1 MAKSGFLR
9 FAGSSRPKMSK
20 YPLNTP
26 LFATALMLMMS
37 SAFAGPVYQPSGANL
52 TLGDVTHGQRVQSAS
67 TNPAAAA
74 ADLSRDSEARTRG
87 LVFSTSAGL
96 EYGNIQNLLD
106 FYDGI
111 TKGYD
116 PSDPGTGGGPGQ
128 DPDDKPDGGIDLGDI
143 LDRLDPD
150 VQEAIR
156 SIAAEVASQL
166 AIGALIQAE
175 GYGKAWIAVDVP
187 IVAGTEYF
195 GGAWTFGLNYSGSS
209 KVFGLVDD
217 IEFDADAARDAINDW
232 LALLPGDRPTQLPV
246 SNDVQLYYN
255 PATNGFGLGIANDSS
270 VIAKATRTTELNA
283 GYSRL
288 ARSSESGNLFLG
300 VRGRAYIKELTR
312 VSVRF
317 GDITNSEELFDAI
330 RDGDFR
336 SDTRFGLDAGALWV
350 ADRYQLGIQ
359 VTNINEPK
367 FTFPGVDLDPYSTP
381 DIIDFLEQDRVY
393 IMDRQVK
400 LEGSYFGKDRRW
412 SAHIGVD
419 ADPATDP
426 LGDEF
431 QWLTLSS
438 GFKFDSR
445 WLQDLRLGYREN
457 LTGSELSYVS
467 AGLTAFRFLNL
478 DLSSTLNTVRIDGD
492 KLPRG
497 LMLSLGFQIT
507 W

>member
-1 MAKSGFLR
+1 
-9 FAGSSRPKMSK
+9 MSK
-20 YPLNTP
+20 PCLATS
-26 LFATALMLMMS
+26 LFAAAAVLMTS

-52 TLGDVTHGQRVQSAS
+52 TFGDVTHGQRVQSAS

-74 ADLSRDSEARTRG
+74 ADLARGREARTRG

-96 EYGNIQNLLD
+96 EYGNIQNLFD
-106 FYDGI
+106 FYDQI

-116 PSDPGTGGGPGQ
+116 PSDPGDGSGPGQ
-128 DPDDKPDGGIDLGDI
+128 DPDNKPGGGIDLGEI
-143 LDRLDPD
+143 LDSLDPD
-150 VQEAIR
+150 VQDAIR
-156 SIAAEVASQL
+156 AIAGEVARQV

-175 GYGKAWIAVDVP
+175 GYGKAWVAVDLP
-187 IVAGTEYF
+187 FVAGAEYL
-195 GGAWTFGLNYSGSS
+195 GGAWTFGLNYSGST
-209 KVFGLVDD
+209 KAFGLVDRV
-217 IEFDADAARDAINDW
+217 EFDADAARDAINDW
-232 LALLPGDRPTQLPV
+232 LARLPVNRPTQLPV
-246 SNDVQLYYN
+246 SGDVTLQYD
-255 PATNGFGLGIANDSS
+255 PATNGFGLGIDNDSS
-270 VIAKATRTTELNA
+270 IITKATRTTELSL

-300 VRGRAYIKELTR
+300 VRGRTYYKELGR
-312 VSVRF
+312 VSIRF
-317 GDITNSEELFDAI
+317 GDITDSEELFDQI
-330 RDGDFR
+330 RNGDFR

-367 FTFPGVDLDPYSTP
+367 FTFPGVDLNPYSTI
-381 DIIDFLEQDRVY
+381 DIIDFLERDSTY
-393 IMDRQVK
+393 KMDSQIK
-400 LEGSYFGKDRRW
+400 LEGSYFGRDRRW

-426 LGDEF
+426 LGDDF

-438 GFKFDSR
+438 GFRFDSR

-457 LTGSELSYVS
+457 LTGSELRYVS

-478 DLSSTLNTVRIDGD
+478 DLSSALDTVRIDGD

-497 LMLSLGFQIT
+497 LMISLGFQVT